1 MTPTAMVALVL
12 VSGVY
17 TGAGA
22 LLVVRRVRLS
32 GWLLVLTGGCLAL
45 DAVTVAVS
53 PAATRA
59 AVVLAVTFAA
69 LAVLTFPAGLAGRA
83 AAGVAILLIVGGLL
97 GALGPEWIG
106 DPVLIASL
114 LAVLVHLWWRLE
126 RTAVSE
132 RTPLVWLVVGLI
144 TMVLVWFLASFPL
157 QGEGTGEVLGWLSPA
172 ALALG
177 MGAGSRTPPRW
188 DARGLV
194 VATVVTGASVLS
206 LVALY
211 SIGISLIGLA
221 GGQTADTGIQALVAA
236 AVAPAYPWIRV
247 RMHEAVDHVLFGSR
261 PDPLAAAAAV
271 TGDWADDVSAVL
283 TNLREQL
290 VLPYVAVVPADST
303 GTPRAVSGSATPHR
317 RTYPLADTAWTL
329 EVGLRPGDLT
339 MPDND
344 DRVLR
349 LVLPLIALTLRSE
362 DLALAVRR
370 SQTVTRTAVEDERRR
385 LRRDLHDGLGPQ
397 LSGIAFTADAA
408 RNVLVSDPD
417 HAGQLLTQ
425 IRATATEALADIRR
439 LVYAMRPPALDEL
452 GLVEAIRRHA
462 ESLTTPLRS
471 ISVAATAVPESL
483 PAAVEVAA
491 LRITGEAVTNAVR
504 HGSGPVAVALSVTG
518 DELTVT
524 VTDTGAEGSATPAV
538 VTPWRPGVGLS
549 AMSERAREI
558 GGTVSWHS
566 SPTGSQVTA
575 QLPLDPDL
583 TAVVGSAHEM
593 PSR

>member
-1 MTPTAMVALVL
+1 
-12 VSGVY
+12 
-17 TGAGA
+17 
-22 LLVVRRVRLS
+22 
-32 GWLLVLTGGCLAL
+32 
-45 DAVTVAVS
+45 
-53 PAATRA
+53 
-59 AVVLAVTFAA
+59 
-69 LAVLTFPAGLAGRA
+69 
-83 AAGVAILLIVGGLL
+83 
-97 GALGPEWIG
+97 
-106 DPVLIASL
+106 
-114 LAVLVHLWWRLE
+114 
-126 RTAVSE
+126 
-132 RTPLVWLVVGLI
+132 
-144 TMVLVWFLASFPL
+144 
-157 QGEGTGEVLGWLSPA
+157 
-172 ALALG
+172 
-177 MGAGSRTPPRW
+177 
-188 DARGLV
+188 
-194 VATVVTGASVLS
+194 
-206 LVALY
+206 
-211 SIGISLIGLA
+211 
-221 GGQTADTGIQALVAA
+221 
-236 AVAPAYPWIRV
+236 
-247 RMHEAVDHVLFGSR
+247 
-261 PDPLAAAAAV
+261 
-271 TGDWADDVSAVL
+271 
-283 TNLREQL
+283 
-290 VLPYVAVVPADST
+290 
-303 GTPRAVSGSATPHR
+303 
-317 RTYPLADTAWTL
+317 
-329 EVGLRPGDLT
+329 

-593 PSR
+593 PLR